1 MGKAREETWYIQN
14 KDQETQEVELG
25 SRTLVDVVISYFSNN
40 KIMTTFGTQTKGSF
54 LCHQDQK
61 Y

>member
-25 SRTLVDVVISYFSNN
+25 SALVVELIVYFSNN
-40 KIMTTFGTQTKGSF
+40 IINATFGT
-54 LCHQDQK
+54 
-61 Y
+61 

>member
-25 SRTLVDVVISYFSNN
+25 SRTLVDVVVLYLF
-40 KIMTTFGTQTKGSF
+40 
-54 LCHQDQK
+54 
-61 Y
+61 